1 MLAAAEKHGFS
12 FEDEHFLSSMQ
23 TRTPLCDHFYPQTGS
38 NSSKTGWQTRIIPS
52 QWLTDGCRLVCILL
66 SGKSTDTDWKG
77 GNRGAKYS
85 QRHYPFTSFKG
96 KKLPNIV
103 QYNSGLVLKS
113 KQMFLMQGTQKL
125 PIFTFTCFLLPLLL
139 LLLCLCV

>member
-1 MLAAAEKHGFS
+1 MLAAAEKHSFS
-12 FEDEHFLSSMQ
+12 SEHEHFLSSMQ
-23 TRTPLCDHFYPQTGS
+23 TRTPLSDHFYPQTGS

-52 QWLTDGCRLVCILL
+52 QWQMVAEWYVFCCQGRALTLIERGA
-66 SGKSTDTDWKG
+66 
-77 GNRGAKYS
+77 NRGAKYS

>member
-52 QWLTDGCRLVCILL
+52 Q
-66 SGKSTDTDWKG
+66 
-77 GNRGAKYS
+77 
-85 QRHYPFTSFKG
+85 
-96 KKLPNIV
+96 
-103 QYNSGLVLKS
+103 
-113 KQMFLMQGTQKL
+113 
-125 PIFTFTCFLLPLLL
+125 
-139 LLLCLCV
+139 